1 MDGTDGRS
9 RLVAA
14 LEESLCRDA
23 DIEFAVAFGSQV
35 SGDSH
40 PSSDFDVA
48 IKFADD
54 LSSHERFQKRCFLSG
69 ALQQENAPFV
79 DVSDIEE
86 LPVGVAADA
95 VNGVIRCGDEQAFHQ
110 FDADVETAF
119 EEQRD
124 DIRRPQQDVI
134 ERIAEEGLHG

>member
-54 LSSHERFQKRCFLSG
+54 LSSHERFQKRCFRSG

-95 VNGVIRCGDEQAFHQ
+95 VNGEILCGDEQAFHQ
-110 FDADVETAF
+110 FKADVETAF

-124 DIRRPQQDVI
+124 DIRRHQQDVI